1 MRLSPQLDLPLGPPS
16 RTRRGRE
23 VAARPEDEA
32 VHAAVL
38 LLRRR
43 GIPVYRA
50 GADHKVGDRLLTTAD
65 LIAVANSHR

>member
-1 MRLSPQLDLPLGPPS
+1 LRPSPQLDLPLGRPT
-16 RTRRGRE
+16 RTRRGRA

-32 VHAAVL
+32 VHEAVMS
-38 LLRRR
+38 LRRQ

-65 LIAVANSHR
+65 LIAVAKSYR

>member
-1 MRLSPQLDLPLGPPS
+1 LRPSPQLDLPLGPPT

-23 VAARPEDEA
+23 AAIRPEDRA
-32 VHAAVL
+32 VHEAVL

-50 GADHKVGDRLLTTAD
+50 GADHKVGERLLSTAD
-65 LIAVANSHR
+65 LIAVAKSYR